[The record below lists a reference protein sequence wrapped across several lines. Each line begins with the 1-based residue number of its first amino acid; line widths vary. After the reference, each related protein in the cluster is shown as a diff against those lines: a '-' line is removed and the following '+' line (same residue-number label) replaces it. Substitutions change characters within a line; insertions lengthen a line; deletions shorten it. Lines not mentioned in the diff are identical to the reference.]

1 MTSSDH
7 LSKLN
12 KRNGWFSQSIS
23 HSRSPLLSSFRG
35 GSLEPLSSN
44 PNDIPISVNGTNR
57 KDSKP
62 TDDDQTTQ
70 QKQQKQQQTMS
81 NGNINTNN
89 NQNHIFAA
97 ATSVPEDQQYPCSYI
112 AEADLPTDIGNFRL
126 RAYRITDNAGE
137 AGGGMQK
144 NKWLG
149 TEPCLI
155 YCKDKPL
162 FGGQGKNVPI
172 RIHDQ
177 CFTSEVFRSKR
188 CDCKEQLN
196 MALKYIQ
203 RNGGAIIYLQQEGR
217 GIGLANKV
225 AAYALQDMGFDTV
238 DANVHLGFPEDCRQ
252 YGVVPSI
259 LRDMGIASIRLIT
272 NNPRKTDRLRAL
284 GVDITETIPMVV
296 ERANRHNRKYL
307 QTKKDRMNH
316 SNLADLLSME
326 NDSTFSPDT
335 TTSTDLDSTDEVVN
349 MALNGMM
356 KPRKKTVEENAAAA
370 VKTALATDTLPRG
383 GTSAQLGVSDEQL
396 GVTAAADGYCMGRQ
410 SVEDAIAAVARGEI
424 VVVVD
429 DMDRENEGD
438 FIMAA
443 DLATPEAIATIVR
456 YSSGVIC
463 VGMEGK
469 AMDRLELP
477 AMLVNNEDPKGTAFS
492 VTVDGAPEHGIT
504 TGISAKERAIT
515 IKLLSKESTQPIDLR
530 RPGHIFPLR
539 AREGGV
545 LTRDGHTEASVDLAR
560 LAGCHPSGVLCEIVS
575 EEHPTEMARLPELVR
590 MCKESGWVMTSIV
603 DIAQYRRDVADL

>member
-1 MTSSDH
+1 
-7 LSKLN
+7 
-12 KRNGWFSQSIS
+12 
-23 HSRSPLLSSFRG
+23 
-35 GSLEPLSSN
+35 
-44 PNDIPISVNGTNR
+44 
-57 KDSKP
+57 
-62 TDDDQTTQ
+62 
-70 QKQQKQQQTMS
+70 
-81 NGNINTNN
+81 
-89 NQNHIFAA
+89 
-97 ATSVPEDQQYPCSYI
+97 
-112 AEADLPTDIGNFRL
+112 
-126 RAYRITDNAGE
+126 
-137 AGGGMQK
+137 
-144 NKWLG
+144 
-149 TEPCLI
+149 
-155 YCKDKPL
+155 
-162 FGGQGKNVPI
+162 
-172 RIHDQ
+172 
-177 CFTSEVFRSKR
+177 
-188 CDCKEQLN
+188 
-196 MALKYIQ
+196 
-203 RNGGAIIYLQQEGR
+203 
-217 GIGLANKV
+217 
-225 AAYALQDMGFDTV
+225 
-238 DANVHLGFPEDCRQ
+238 
-252 YGVVPSI
+252 
-259 LRDMGIASIRLIT
+259 
-272 NNPRKTDRLRAL
+272 
-284 GVDITETIPMVV
+284 
-296 ERANRHNRKYL
+296 
-307 QTKKDRMNH
+307 MNH

-370 VKTALATDTLPRG
+370 VKTGVISNSIPRG
-383 GTSAQLGVSDEQL
+383 GTGTKLRVDTAQL

-545 LTRDGHTEASVDLAR
+545 LTRDGHTEASVGLAR